1 MEGYDSVS
9 CCEFEVLNSS
19 DKAPQ
24 NPTENVAFNKPAVAS
39 SVEGGTSFTAGKAF
53 DGNTKGT
60 SRWAS
65 GVKNAPHWIY
75 VDLEDV
81 LDVKTVRLTWE
92 TRKATK
98 YRIQYA
104 TELDKWTDAKV
115 FNSRP
120 ANKTQKI
127 VLDKAVKA
135 RYVRLYIDAMDS
147 LDPDTGISWNN
158 ISVYE
163 MEVYGGEPTVDV
175 TEMMD
180 SITVAEVKKGDKK
193 VNVTLPESEDY
204 TITFNGADYEQLV
217 GDDLTIYQP
226 LVDTTAT
233 LSFKATNKKDKNDYL
248 FTLSL

>member
-1 MEGYDSVS
+1 M
-9 CCEFEVLNSS
+9 
-19 DKAPQ
+19 
-24 NPTENVAFNKPAVAS
+24 
-39 SVEGGTSFTAGKAF
+39 
-53 DGNTKGT
+53 
-60 SRWAS
+60 
-65 GVKNAPHWIY
+65 
-75 VDLEDV
+75 
-81 LDVKTVRLTWE
+81 
-92 TRKATK
+92 
-98 YRIQYA
+98 
-104 TELDKWTDAKV
+104 
-115 FNSRP
+115 
-120 ANKTQKI
+120 
-127 VLDKAVKA
+127 KA
-135 RYVRLYIDAMDS
+135 RYVRLYIDAMDP

-175 TEMMD
+175 NEMMD

-248 FTLSL
+248 FKEIAVNIPGKYNVEQGDNAAPIVLPELREWKGHTVHSTLIRMVVLWCAILN